1 MAKTIFDVLKD
12 KLEEDKSSALQF
24 LASGGAKDFSQYK
37 EVTGM
42 VRGLE
47 TCMNYVEDLSRNMD
61 NDDDDD

>member
-12 KLEEDKSSALQF
+12 KLEEDRSSALQF
-24 LASGGAKDFSQYK
+24 LGGGGARDFAQYK

-47 TCMNYVEDLSRNMD
+47 TCMNYVEDLSHNMD